1 MLRPANPH
9 IICVAYCHIM
19 RFAIYVTVSDVLV
32 TTSIDLCVYRAR
44 FCCPGSPFRLF
55 LSNRDRNTLEKSPIR
70 PYRTISAITHRRN
83 SGLLDLHTLSAHGMV
98 CPGSQKE
105 AKITNRDNEIWPGS
119 HVNRLPPPPGHRLRI
134 DKMLQ
139 CLTGMRLYRDSN
151 VSLEV
156 EESSSTPN
164 RKYGGTPAMLRQH
177 RNLRCMM
184 RPKTKKPG
192 GGGRRVREKREE
204 GLWGSEEPR
213 HRYELHSV
221 DIFYITVSFLGIRC
235 ACLRKVLANCD
246 GFVTPPDNRPRI
258 VGA

>member
-1 MLRPANPH
+1 MNLPGGNDGNPPGRTELTPIRLRACCNAYAIHRTPFGRVAPTAWHCCVPHAMLRPANPH

-44 FCCPGSPFRLF
+44 FRCPGSPFRLF

-119 HVNRLPPPPGHRLRI
+119 HVNRLPSPPGHRLRI

-139 CLTGMRLYRDSN
+139 CLTGMRPYRDSN

-156 EESSSTPN
+156 EESSSTPPN
-164 RKYGGTPAMLRQH
+164 RKHGGILQCSESP
-177 RNLRCMM
+177 
-184 RPKTKKPG
+184 RPVLG
-192 GGGRRVREKREE
+192 VADHGFERR
-204 GLWGSEEPR
+204 GCSW
-213 HRYELHSV
+213 
-221 DIFYITVSFLGIRC
+221 T
-235 ACLRKVLANCD
+235 AA
-246 GFVTPPDNRPRI
+246 
-258 VGA
+258 

>member
-119 HVNRLPPPPGHRLRI
+119 HVNRLPSPPGHRLRI

-139 CLTGMRLYRDSN
+139 CLTSMRPYRDSN

-156 EESSSTPN
+156 EESSSTPP
-164 RKYGGTPAMLRQH
+164 KPEAMLRITAP
-177 RNLRCMM
+177 RAWCGGSRLRAAWM
-184 RPKTKKPG
+184 
-192 GGGRRVREKREE
+192 
-204 GLWGSEEPR
+204 
-213 HRYELHSV
+213 
-221 DIFYITVSFLGIRC
+221 
-235 ACLRKVLANCD
+235 
-246 GFVTPPDNRPRI
+246 
-258 VGA
+258 

>member
-119 HVNRLPPPPGHRLRI
+119 HVNRLPSPPGHRPRI

-139 CLTGMRLYRDSN
+139 CLTGMRPYRDSN

-156 EESSSTPN
+156 EESSSTPQTGSMEESCN
-164 RKYGGTPAMLRQH
+164 APNHRAPCLVWRITASNGVDVAGQQ

-204 GLWGSEEPR
+204 GFSYG
-213 HRYELHSV
+213 V
-221 DIFYITVSFLGIRC
+221 
-235 ACLRKVLANCD
+235 RKNLATGMN
-246 GFVTPPDNRPRI
+246 FIPLTSSI
-258 VGA
+258 

>member
-44 FCCPGSPFRLF
+44 FRCPGSPFRLF

-83 SGLLDLHTLSAHGMV
+83 SGLLDLHTLSARGMV

-119 HVNRLPPPPGHRLRI
+119 HVNRLPSPPGHRLRI

-139 CLTGMRLYRDSN
+139 CLTGMRPYRDSN

-156 EESSSTPN
+156 EESSSTP
-164 RKYGGTPAMLRQH
+164 KPEAMLRITAP
-177 RNLRCMM
+177 RAWCGGSRLRAAWM
-184 RPKTKKPG
+184 
-192 GGGRRVREKREE
+192 
-204 GLWGSEEPR
+204 
-213 HRYELHSV
+213 
-221 DIFYITVSFLGIRC
+221 
-235 ACLRKVLANCD
+235 
-246 GFVTPPDNRPRI
+246 
-258 VGA
+258 

>member
-1 MLRPANPH
+1 
-9 IICVAYCHIM
+9 
-19 RFAIYVTVSDVLV
+19 
-32 TTSIDLCVYRAR
+32 
-44 FCCPGSPFRLF
+44 
-55 LSNRDRNTLEKSPIR
+55 
-70 PYRTISAITHRRN
+70 
-83 SGLLDLHTLSAHGMV
+83 MV
-98 CPGSQKE
+98 CPGSPKE

-119 HVNRLPPPPGHRLRI
+119 HVNRLPSPPGHRLRI

-139 CLTGMRLYRDSN
+139 CLTGMRPYRDSN

-156 EESSSTPN
+156 EESSSTPQTGSN
-164 RKYGGTPAMLRQH
+164 APNHRAPCLVWRITASSGVDVAGQQ

-184 RPKTKKPG
+184 RPKNEETRRRGPPG
-192 GGGRRVREKREE
+192 EREERRRVQ
-204 GLWGSEEPR
+204 LWGSEEPR

>member
-1 MLRPANPH
+1 MSRPANPH

-44 FCCPGSPFRLF
+44 FRCPGSPFRLF

-70 PYRTISAITHRRN
+70 PYRAISAITHRRN
-83 SGLLDLHTLSAHGMV
+83 SGLLDLHTLSARGMV

-119 HVNRLPPPPGHRLRI
+119 HVNRLPSPPGHRLRI

-139 CLTGMRLYRDSN
+139 CLTGMRPYRDSN

-156 EESSSTPN
+156 EESSSTPP
-164 RKYGGTPAMLRQH
+164 KPEAMLRITAP
-177 RNLRCMM
+177 RAWCGGSRLRAAWM
-184 RPKTKKPG
+184 
-192 GGGRRVREKREE
+192 
-204 GLWGSEEPR
+204 
-213 HRYELHSV
+213 
-221 DIFYITVSFLGIRC
+221 
-235 ACLRKVLANCD
+235 
-246 GFVTPPDNRPRI
+246 
-258 VGA
+258 